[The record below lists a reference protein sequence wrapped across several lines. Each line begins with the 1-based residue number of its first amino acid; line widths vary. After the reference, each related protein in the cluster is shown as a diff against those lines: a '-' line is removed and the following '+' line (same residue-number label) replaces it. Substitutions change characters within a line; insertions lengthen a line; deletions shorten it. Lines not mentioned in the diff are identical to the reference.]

1 MLWLA
6 VGVAL
11 FLSGA
16 MALAWRVALTTGQ
29 SGRIDAIWAFATGLA
44 AVAAAAAA
52 SQGDPLRRILVCAI
66 AAAWSL
72 RLGLC
77 LWRRA
82 IAGADDPRY
91 AALKQS
97 WGEAAGRR
105 LFLFL
110 QIQAVASWPLA
121 LTAYWAAAA
130 PRPGLD
136 GRDGLAI
143 ALFAFAFAGETIA
156 DRQMARFKRAPA
168 NRGRIC
174 DQGLWAWSRHP
185 NYFFEWLGW
194 LAYPVMAMEAGHPA
208 SWLTLS
214 GPLVIYWLLVHVS
227 GVPPLEAHLRRSR
240 PAEFAAYAENVNA
253 FWPRPPHRSRALA
266 KP

>member
-6 VGVAL
+6 VLVAL
-11 FLSGA
+11 LLSGA

-44 AVAAAAAA
+44 AVVAAAA
-52 SQGDPLRRILVCAI
+52 SHGDSLRRAVVCMMAAI
-66 AAAWSL
+66 WSL
-72 RLGLC
+72 RLGLY

-82 IAGADDPRY
+82 IAGGDDRRY

-97 WGEAAGRR
+97 WGEAAPRR

-110 QIQAVASWPLA
+110 QIQAAASLPLA
-121 LTAYWAAAA
+121 LTAYCAAGA

-136 GRDGLAI
+136 WRDGLAI
-143 ALFAFAFAGETIA
+143 AIFALAFAGEAFA
-156 DRQMARFKRAPA
+156 DQQMASFKREPG

-194 LAYPVMAMEAGHPA
+194 LAYPIMAIEAGYPA
-208 SWLTLS
+208 GWLTLS
-214 GPLVIYWLLVHVS
+214 GPLVMYVLLVHVS
-227 GVPPLEAHLRRSR
+227 GVPPLEAHLSRSR
-240 PAEFAAYAENVNA
+240 PAEFAAYAENVSA
-253 FWPRPPHRSRALA
+253 FWPRPPRSFA
-266 KP
+266 KS

>member
-6 VGVAL
+6 VVVAL
-11 FLSGA
+11 LLSGA
-16 MALAWRVALTTGQ
+16 MALAWRVALATGQ
-29 SGRIDAIWAFATGLA
+29 SGRIDAIWAIAMGLA
-44 AVAAAAAA
+44 AVVAAAA
-52 SQGDPLRRILVCAI
+52 SPGDPLRRTLVCVI
-66 AAAWSL
+66 AATWSL
-72 RLGLC
+72 RLALY

-82 IAGADDPRY
+82 ISGPDDPRY

-97 WGEAAGRR
+97 WGEAAPRR

-110 QIQAVASWPLA
+110 QIQAAASCPLA
-121 LTAYWAAAA
+121 LTAYFAAAA

-143 ALFAFAFAGETIA
+143 VLFALAFAGETIS
-156 DRQMARFKRAPA
+156 DQQMASFKRAPA

-194 LAYPVMAMEAGHPA
+194 LAYPIMAIEAGYPA
-208 SWLTLS
+208 GWLTLS
-214 GPLVIYWLLVHVS
+214 GPLIIYWLLVHVS
-227 GVPPLEAHLRRSR
+227 GVPPLEAHLSRSR
-240 PAEFAAYAENVNA
+240 PAEFAAYAENVSA
-253 FWPRPPHRSRALA
+253 FWPRPPRRSRSLA

>member
-1 MLWLA
+1 MPWLGIVIALMLSA
-6 VGVAL
+6 
-11 FLSGA
+11 A
-16 MALAWRVALTTGQ
+16 MALAWRVAVATGQ

-44 AVAAAAAA
+44 EIIAATA
-52 SQGDPLRRILVCAI
+52 SDGDLARRILVSTVVAF
-66 AAAWSL
+66 WSL
-72 RLGLC
+72 RLGLY

-82 IAGADDPRY
+82 TGGGDDPRY

-97 WGEAAGRR
+97 WGAAAPQR

-110 QIQAVASWPLA
+110 QIQAAASWPLA
-121 LTAYWAAAA
+121 LTAYCAAGA

-143 ALFAFAFAGETIA
+143 GLFALAFAGETIA
-156 DRQMARFKRAPA
+156 DQQVAGFKRAPA

-174 DQGLWAWSRHP
+174 GRGLWAWSRHP

-194 LAYPVMAMEAGHPA
+194 LAYPIMAIEPGYPAG
-208 SWLTLS
+208 WLTLS
-214 GPLVIYWLLVHVS
+214 GPLIIYWLLVHVS
-227 GVPPLEAHLRRSR
+227 GVPPLEAHLSRSR
-240 PAEFAAYAENVNA
+240 PAEFAAYEEDVSA
-253 FWPRPPHRSRALA
+253 FWPRPPRRSRSVA

>member
-1 MLWLA
+1 MFWLA
-6 VGVAL
+6 VLIAL
-11 FLSGA
+11 MLSGA
-16 MALAWRVALTTGQ
+16 MALAWRIALTTGQ
-29 SGRIDAIWAFATGLA
+29 SGRIDAIWAFATGLTA
-44 AVAAAAAA
+44 VVAAAASA
-52 SQGDPLRRILVCAI
+52 GDPLRRTVVCAM
-66 AAAWSL
+66 AAIWSL
-72 RLGLC
+72 RLALY

-82 IAGADDPRY
+82 ISGADDPRY

-97 WGEAAGRR
+97 WGETASRR

-110 QIQAVASWPLA
+110 QIQALASWPLV
-121 LTAYWAAAA
+121 LTAYFAAGA

-143 ALFAFAFAGETIA
+143 ALFALAFAGEAIA
-156 DRQMARFKRAPA
+156 DQQMAGFKRAPA

-194 LAYPVMAMEAGHPA
+194 LAYPIMAIEAGYPA
-208 SWLTLS
+208 GWLTLS

-227 GVPPLEAHLRRSR
+227 GVPPLEAHLSRSR
-240 PAEFAAYAENVNA
+240 PAEFAAYAENVSV
-253 FWPRPPHRSRALA
+253 FWPRPPRRSRSLA